1 MVYLLLILGLMI
13 LLAGGKFL
21 VDGASSLAL
30 KMGLSQGLV
39 GLTIVAFGTSSPE
52 LLVSLYAALEGKSD
66 ISLGNVIGSNIANI
80 SLVLGISAV
89 LFPIKLNSSILK
101 VEYVVLI
108 FSSFIFYLFAY
119 NKYVSRIEG
128 VVLLSLLILV
138 NAYFYFKLKNIDFNP
153 LEEPEI
159 IPFPIWKSILLLVLG
174 IVGLYFGADIFI
186 DNAVEIASIFGVSE
200 RVIGITVIAVGTSL
214 PEMVTSVIAAINKKT
229 DIALGNILGSNVMN
243 IFAIMGVT
251 AVISPISVS
260 ELFLKQDFFWMLGL
274 TLILFP
280 ILKSGSQV
288 SRLEGF
294 FLFGCYVAYIL
305 MII

>member
-138 NAYFYFKLKNIDFNP
+138 NAYFYFKLKNVDFNP

-159 IPFPIWKSILLLVLG
+159 IPFPIWKSILLLILG

>member
-1 MVYLLLILGLMI
+1 MVYLLLVLGLMI

-138 NAYFYFKLKNIDFNP
+138 NAYFYFKLKNVDFNP

-159 IPFPIWKSILLLVLG
+159 IPFPIWKSILLLILG

-280 ILKSGSQV
+280 ILKSGNQV